1 MLNTL
6 KELCLLNG
14 VSGDEK
20 SVREYIISKID
31 GFCDWRVDNL
41 GNIIAYK
48 KGKSEPKNK
57 IMLDAHTDEVGFII
71 TNITEKGFLKFS
83 TVGGIDTAA
92 LINRQVLIGE
102 NVKGVISAKPVHLIS
117 ADERKKL
124 PSADSLYIDIG
135 ALSKEEAEK
144 TVKLGDCGVIC
155 GEFLENADCFI
166 AKAIDDRTGCAVL
179 IDLIRNYDEYSFYAS
194 FSVQE
199 EVGLRGA
206 KVSTYAINP
215 DFAIVLESTTAADI
229 ADAPPEKM
237 VCSLGKGPAI
247 SFMDKATVYDRA
259 LYNRALNS
267 GIKCQAKSMVAGGN
281 NAGAVHLSREGV
293 RTVAISRPTRY
304 LHTAS
309 TVANKDDLFNVRKL
323 AEYMLNSI
331 ASGEIK

>member
-1 MLNTL
+1 ML

-14 VSGDEK
+14 VSGDEGA
-20 SVREYIISKID
+20 VREYIISKID

-48 KGKSEPKNK
+48 KGKKEAKHK

-71 TNITEKGFLKFS
+71 TSITESGFLKFS
-83 TVGGIDTAA
+83 TVGGIDTAS
-92 LINRQVLIGE
+92 LINRYVVIGE
-102 NVKGVISAKPVHLIS
+102 NVRGVISSKPVHLIS
-117 ADERKKL
+117 ADERKHL
-124 PSADSLYIDIG
+124 PTVDSLYIDIG
-135 ALSKEEAEK
+135 AANKAQAEEF
-144 TVKLGDCGVIC
+144 VSLGDCGVIC

-166 AKAIDDRTGCAVL
+166 SKAIDDRAGCAVL

-229 ADAPPEKM
+229 ADAPPEKT
-237 VCSLGKGPAI
+237 VCALGGGPAI

-259 LYNRALNS
+259 LYNKALNS

-281 NAGAVHLSREGV
+281 NAGSVHTSREGV
-293 RTVAISRPTRY
+293 RTLAISLPTRY

-309 TVANKDDLFNVRKL
+309 TVANKEDLTNMRKL
-323 AEYMLNSI
+323 AEYMLSCI
-331 ASGEIK
+331 ANGEIK